1 MRARP
6 IVFGL
11 FGAGLAVV
19 ALTAGVRVLMSRPD
33 QDRLLPE
40 ERVDI
45 AALRP
50 SLLRPSFLACPR
62 GYCAARPELTTP
74 VFALP
79 WLRLREDWI
88 KTIAARPR
96 VVQVETGSQGRRIVY
111 IQHSPVFGFPD
122 IVTVEFAAL
131 GPDRSGI
138 ALYSRSRYGRSDF
151 GKNRERVEDWLRLL
165 EKAAPP
171 MASSPEPGS
180 FAERTG

>member
-6 IVFGL
+6 IVVGV
-11 FGAGLAVV
+11 FGAGLALV
-19 ALTAGVRVLMSRPD
+19 ALAAGVRVFMSRPD
-33 QDRLLPE
+33 QDRLMPG
-40 ERVDI
+40 ERIDI

-50 SLLRPSFLACPR
+50 PLPQPSFLACPP

-79 WLRLREDWI
+79 WVRLREDWS
-88 KTIAARPR
+88 KMIAARPR
-96 VVQVETGSQGRRIVY
+96 VVQIETGSQRRRLVY

-122 IVTVEFAAL
+122 IVTVEFAPL

-138 ALYSRSRYGRSDF
+138 ALYSRSRFGRSDF

-165 EKAAPP
+165 EKATPP
-171 MASSPEPGS
+171 TVTSFEPGS
-180 FAERTG
+180 FAERAD